1 MKLTMGNNMSDAS
14 LARRVVIVDDSRTMQ
29 AMLDNAFSQRADFRV
44 VGFSSDATM
53 AVEMI
58 RRLMPDIVTIDLNM
72 PYIDGATLL
81 KMIDDLNTV
90 CKIIVSDAPAKNLA
104 LSARLIE
111 AGAALCVGKSDL
123 AANPDKFLAKISAVA
138 ADNSKVSSQYLSNP
152 CGLND
157 RSITMGHASQATPE
171 KSFPVPADERARIE
185 LVRQKRLTNSER
197 ERQFDL
203 VTKHVV
209 RVTGFPVSLLTFMDR
224 DTQWI
229 KSVSGL
235 DVAST
240 PREEAFCNYTI
251 AQGGAFVVANAASD
265 ERFSRFPLVTDAPNI
280 RCYAGH
286 PVTTSDGVN
295 VGALCVIDN
304 RVRTVSKHVLDQ
316 LAGMSEIVA
325 EIINQRPL
333 MAA

>member
-1 MKLTMGNNMSDAS
+1 MTLTIGNTANYSS
-14 LARRVVIVDDSRTMQ
+14 LAWRVVIVDDSRTMQ

-81 KMIDDLNTV
+81 RMIDNLKSV
-90 CKIIVSDAPAKNLA
+90 CKIIVSDSPAKNLA
-104 LSARLIE
+104 LSASLIN
-111 AGAALCVGKSDL
+111 AGAALCVAKSDL
-123 AANPDKFLAKISAVA
+123 VANSDKFFAKINAVA
-138 ADNSKVSSQYLSNP
+138 TGVCKGRGYRLRSAGVL
-152 CGLND
+152 GD
-157 RSITMGHASQATPE
+157 REITVDTVLPYARKRA
-171 KSFPVPADERARIE
+171 FPVPADERARIHIA
-185 LVRQKRLTNSER
+185 RQKRLTNSER

-203 VTKHVV
+203 VTKHVAM
-209 RVTGFPVSLLTFMDR
+209 VTGFPVSLLTFMDR

-229 KSVSGL
+229 KSSSGL
-235 DVAST
+235 DLNSV

-251 AQGGAFVVANAASD
+251 SQGGTFVVANAASD
-265 ERFSRFPLVTDAPNI
+265 ERFSRFPTVTDAPSI

-286 PVTTSDGVN
+286 PVTTSDGVT

-304 RVRTVSKHVLDQ
+304 RVRTVTKNVLDQ

-325 EIINQRPL
+325 EMINQRPL
-333 MAA
+333 IAA

>member
-1 MKLTMGNNMSDAS
+1 MVENTNEGSS
-14 LARRVVIVDDSRTMQ
+14 ERRVVIVDDSRTIQ
-29 AMLDNAFSQRADFRV
+29 AMLDNAFSQRTDFRV

-58 RRLMPDIVTIDLNM
+58 RRLMPDVVTIDLNM

-81 KMIDDLNTV
+81 RMIDDLKTV
-90 CKIIVSDAPAKNLA
+90 CKVIVSDAPLKNMA
-104 LSARLIE
+104 LSATLIN
-111 AGAALCVGKSDL
+111 AGAALCLGKSEL
-123 AANPDKFLAKISAVA
+123 AADPGKFFAKINA
-138 ADNSKVSSQYLSNP
+138 AAENLSKGKRNYLSTIGGFTNRNAP
-152 CGLND
+152 PSPANQAKLN
-157 RSITMGHASQATPE
+157 R
-171 KSFPVPADERARIE
+171 SFPMPVDERQRIE
-185 LVRQKRLTNSER
+185 IVRQKGLTNSKR

-203 VTKHVV
+203 VTKHVT
-209 RVTGFPVSLLTFMDR
+209 RATGFPVSLLTFMDS

-229 KSVSGL
+229 KSASGL
-235 DVAST
+235 DLDST

-265 ERFSRFPLVTDAPNI
+265 ERFSDFPSVTDAPSI

-286 PVTTSDGVN
+286 PVTTSDGVT

-316 LAGMSEIVA
+316 LAGLSEIVA
-325 EIINQRPL
+325 EMINQRPPTSVQST
-333 MAA
+333 